1 MNKILLFGA
10 GKSSSYLI
18 KYLLH
23 HCAEMNSILQIVDQ
37 NTSHVQAKYP
47 NNPHLQLL
55 NCDVHAQ
62 TERQSLISEANLVIS
77 LLPPHL
83 HIVIAQDCLAFSKTL
98 ITASYISPEIQAMH
112 QALQQKGVLFMCE
125 MGLDPGIDHM
135 SAMQIIDEI
144 HADGGEITEFKS
156 HCGGLVAPVSDTNPW
171 HYKISWNPRN
181 VVLAGQAGAHF
192 LLNNQEVH
200 ISYDELFTHQDSI
213 LIDGIGQL
221 SYYANRDSL
230 SYKQV
235 YQLPNV
241 QTLMRT
247 TLRYPAFIK
256 AWQYLIQINATDQKV
271 AYTDTTNLTFAAW
284 MQQLLGSTEAEHQLK
299 KICNGDDASWAL
311 LQYLD
316 LFSNQLINIGANKS
330 NADILQHIIEQKWKM
345 NDADKDMIVMQHE
358 FTYTHHQQTKK
369 RNSTLVVIGEDKTY
383 TAMAKTVGLPMAI
396 FAKLM
401 ITNKITGLSG
411 VQIPAAESV
420 YQPVLKELAI
430 EGIVF
435 SEELL

>member
-1 MNKILLFGA
+1 
-10 GKSSSYLI
+10 
-18 KYLLH
+18 
-23 HCAEMNSILQIVDQ
+23 
-37 NTSHVQAKYP
+37 
-47 NNPHLQLL
+47 
-55 NCDVHAQ
+55 
-62 TERQSLISEANLVIS
+62 
-77 LLPPHL
+77 
-83 HIVIAQDCLAFSKTL
+83 
-98 ITASYISPEIQAMH
+98 
-112 QALQQKGVLFMCE
+112 
-125 MGLDPGIDHM
+125 
-135 SAMQIIDEI
+135 
-144 HADGGEITEFKS
+144 
-156 HCGGLVAPVSDTNPW
+156 
-171 HYKISWNPRN
+171 
-181 VVLAGQAGAHF
+181 
-192 LLNNQEVH
+192 
-200 ISYDELFTHQDSI
+200 
-213 LIDGIGQL
+213 
-221 SYYANRDSL
+221 
-230 SYKQV
+230 
-235 YQLPNV
+235 
-241 QTLMRT
+241 MRT